1 MVLKTIMGAP
11 DFIVN
16 IGVNTMFDIL
26 NVGNTVDIEYDIYR
40 ACC

>member
-1 MVLKTIMGAP
+1 MVLRIIMVARH
-11 DFIVN
+11 FVVN

-26 NVGNTVDIEYDIYR
+26 NVGNTVDIEYNICF